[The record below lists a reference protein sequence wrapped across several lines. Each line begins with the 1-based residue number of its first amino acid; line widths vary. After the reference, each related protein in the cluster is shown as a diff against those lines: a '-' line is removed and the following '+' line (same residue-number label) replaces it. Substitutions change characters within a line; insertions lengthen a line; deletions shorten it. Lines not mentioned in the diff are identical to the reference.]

1 MNKKEEN
8 SSSKYKIWFIQIT
21 IVATIVITTLLALPS
36 LLKQREFKTFD
47 DEQLRKRALD
57 RGMASIPKTYT
68 QLLKVIDTPSNPMSI
83 EKIHLGKEL
92 YFDTLLSKNRNI
104 SCATCHM
111 IKKDN
116 HRKST
121 TLLDTI
127 TAKGEDKTNCVAC
140 HLEEESGTDR
150 METAIGDEGKRN
162 PFNLNTLTVLNS
174 SLAKYLTWSGEGKSV
189 EERAGVAI
197 NAPFEMNLTPQE
209 VEERLNSNPAYVEK
223 FQNVFKNSSSVSFQN
238 TQKAIGAYVRTLLT
252 RGSYDEFLDGDN
264 NAISAQA
271 KRGLTNFINLG
282 CKGCHTGMSVGGQSM
297 QRFPIRHF
305 ATIHDLRP
313 NFTIY
318 PEIKRVEMDFPF
330 ENKGGFKGQK
340 ITNKFRVP
348 ILRNVTK
355 TSPYFHNGAVD
366 KIREAV
372 QIMGKNQLGI
382 NLTAKQIDELVAF
395 LQTLEGTLVD
405 YKIDNKNTEGKLHEN
420 NKS

>member
-1 MNKKEEN
+1 MSVKK
-8 SSSKYKIWFIQIT
+8 I
-21 IVATIVITTLLALPS
+21 A
-36 LLKQREFKTFD
+36 
-47 DEQLRKRALD
+47 
-57 RGMASIPKTYT
+57 
-68 QLLKVIDTPSNPMSI
+68 
-83 EKIHLGKEL
+83 LGKEL
-92 YFDTLLSKNRNI
+92 YFDSILSRNRDI
-104 SCATCHM
+104 SCVTCHM
-111 IKKDN
+111 FKKDDKN
-116 HRKST
+116 V
-121 TLLDTI
+121 LLDTLVS
-127 TAKGEDKTNCVAC
+127 DNDRTNCVAC

-174 SLAKYLTWSGEGKSV
+174 SLPKHLTWSGDGTSV
-189 EERAGVAI
+189 EQRAGVAI
-197 NAPFEMNLTPQE
+197 NAVFEMNLKAKE
-209 VEERLNSNPAYVEK
+209 VEERLKENPLYVTK
-223 FQNVFKNSSSVSFQN
+223 FKNVFKQQSEPISFEN
-238 TQKAIGAYVRTLLT
+238 TKKAIGAYVRTLLT

-264 NAISAQA
+264 DAISEQA

-330 ENKGGFKGQK
+330 ENKGGFQGQK

-372 QIMGKNQLGI
+372 QIMGINQLGI
-382 NLTAKQIDELVAF
+382 NLSAKQIDELVAF

-405 YKIDNKNTEGKLHEN
+405 YKINTVKEEGELNESN
-420 NKS
+420 

>member
-1 MNKKEEN
+1 MNIEEEN
-8 SSSKYKIWFIQIT
+8 KFFKYKIWFIQIS
-21 IVATIVITTLLALPS
+21 IVSVIVIATLLALPS
-36 LLKQREFKTFD
+36 LLKDREFKTFD
-47 DEQLRKRALD
+47 NDQLRKRALD
-57 RGMASIPKTYT
+57 RGMSSIPKTYDE
-68 QLLKVIDTPSNPMSI
+68 LLKVVDTPDNPISI
-83 EKIHLGKEL
+83 EKIQLGKEL
-92 YFDTLLSKNRNI
+92 YFDTLLSKNNNI

-111 IKKDN
+111 IKQNSHK
-116 HRKST
+116 KST

-174 SLAKYLTWSGEGKSV
+174 SLAKHLTWSGDGTSV

-197 NAPFEMNLTPQE
+197 NAPFEMNLSAHE
-209 VEERLNSNPAYVEK
+209 AEEKLKANPLYVKK
-223 FQNVFKNSSSVSFQN
+223 FKKVFKQQHQPITFEN

-252 RGSYDEFLDGDN
+252 RGSYDEFLDGN
-264 NAISAQA
+264 NDAISEQA

-297 QRFPIRHF
+297 QRFPIRNF

-313 NFTIY
+313 NFTLY
-318 PEIKRVEMDFPF
+318 PEIKRIEMDFPF

-382 NLTAKQIDELVAF
+382 NLSAKQIDELVAF

-405 YKIDNKNTEGKLHEN
+405 YKIDNAKVQGELNESN
-420 NKS
+420 